1 MFLFFEPSLVQKK
14 VLEELQRLGEA
25 FNENKI
31 FELHD
36 SEILKWKKENK
47 NLELRNSGIVYLIR
61 FSSYLTRFF

>member
-1 MFLFFEPSLVQKK
+1 MRKASLKSRKWWMFLFFEPSLVQKK

-36 SEILKWKKENK
+36 SEILK
-47 NLELRNSGIVYLIR
+47 
-61 FSSYLTRFF
+61 